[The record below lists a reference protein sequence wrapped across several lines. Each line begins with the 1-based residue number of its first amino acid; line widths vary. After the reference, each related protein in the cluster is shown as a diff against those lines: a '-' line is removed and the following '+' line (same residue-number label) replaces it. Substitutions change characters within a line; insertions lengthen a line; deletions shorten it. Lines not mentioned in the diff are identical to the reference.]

1 MNINID
7 NIDALIEIVDHCI
20 VNDIK
25 INVTYGREARLSA
38 NSERLLDQLKNP
50 KMQDTTV
57 GGLRDFLRNTDFLS
71 E

>member
-25 INVTYGREARLSA
+25 INVTYGREARLSKE
-38 NSERLLDQLKNP
+38 SERLLEELKNP
-50 KMQDTTV
+50 RRQTQTV
-57 GGLRDFLRNTDFLS
+57 GGLRDFLRN
-71 E
+71 

>member
-25 INVTYGREARLSA
+25 INVTYGREQRLNA
-38 NSERLLDQLKNP
+38 ESERLMEQLKNP
-50 KMQDTTV
+50 QMQDTTV
-57 GGLRDFLRNTDFLS
+57 GGLRDFLSKTDFLNK
-71 E
+71 